1 MKVHLNLAIRP
12 LRRYRSFKVFVGA
25 SGVLAVVLCA
35 ILSWHV
41 YHMRKSASASRLT
54 AEQSASQISELEAER
69 QQLENF
75 FTQPENAKLH
85 ERAAY
90 VNTILDA
97 RSFNWTRMF
106 MDMEKVLP
114 EGVRVLKIEP
124 KQLGG
129 QAAVKLTIGAANEEC
144 KRKFLSAL
152 EQSDTFTHLQLS
164 SVHADQQAATA
175 NDIVLELTFIYSR
188 T

>member
-25 SGVLAVVLCA
+25 TGAFAVLLCA

-41 YHMRKSASASRLT
+41 YHARKSASALRLT
-54 AEQSASQISELEAER
+54 AEQSTSQISELEAER
-69 QQLENF
+69 RQLESF
-75 FTQPENAKLH
+75 FSQPENAKLH
-85 ERAAY
+85 ERASY

-124 KQLGG
+124 KQIGG

-164 SVHADQQAATA
+164 SVHADQQSPAAGEV
-175 NDIVLELTFIYSR
+175 VLELTFIYSR

>member
-1 MKVHLNLAIRP
+1 M
-12 LRRYRSFKVFVGA
+12 
-25 SGVLAVVLCA
+25 
-35 ILSWHV
+35 LSWHV
-41 YHMRKSASASRLT
+41 YHMRKSASALRLT
-54 AEQSASQISELEAER
+54 TERSAGEISELEAER

-75 FTQPENAKLH
+75 FSQPENAKLH

-90 VNTILDA
+90 VNAILDA

-114 EGVRVLKIEP
+114 EGVRVLRIEP
-124 KQLGG
+124 KQIGG
-129 QAAVKLTIGAANEEC
+129 QAAVKLTIGAANEDA

-164 SVHADQQAATA
+164 SVHADQQTAAA
-175 NDIVLELTFIYSR
+175 SDIVLELTFIYSR

>member
-1 MKVHLNLAIRP
+1 MKVRLNLAIRP
-12 LRRYRSFKVFVGA
+12 LRRYRSFKVYVGA
-25 SGVLAVVLCA
+25 TGALAVLLCG
-35 ILSWHV
+35 ILSWHI
-41 YHMRKSASASRLT
+41 YHTRKSASALRAT
-54 AEQSASQISELEAER
+54 TEQSAREISQLETER

-75 FTQPENAKLH
+75 FSQPENAKLH

-90 VNTILDA
+90 VNMILDA
-97 RSFNWTRMF
+97 RSFNWTGMF

-114 EGVRVLKIEP
+114 DGVRVLKIEP
-124 KQLGG
+124 KQIGG
-129 QAAVKLTIGAANEEC
+129 QAAVKLTIGAANEDC

-164 SVHADQQAATA
+164 SVHADQQPAAA
-175 NDIVLELTFIYSR
+175 SEVILELTFIYSR

>member
-25 SGVLAVVLCA
+25 TGAIVVLLCA
-35 ILSWHV
+35 MLSWHV
-41 YHMRKSASASRLT
+41 YHMRKSASVLRVT
-54 AEQSASQISELEAER
+54 AERTARDINQLESER

-75 FTQPENAKLH
+75 FSQPENAKLH

-124 KQLGG
+124 KQTAS
-129 QAAVKLTIGAANEEC
+129 QAAVRLTIGAANEEC
-144 KRKFLSAL
+144 KRKFLAAL
-152 EQSDTFTHLQLS
+152 EQSDAFSHLQLS
-164 SVHADQQAATA
+164 SVHADQQPAAA
-175 NDIVLELTFIYSR
+175 GELVLELTFIYSR